1 MEKWVME
8 ESVEN
13 FYTYGF
19 SGHLIE
25 DDDNEGKGKVD
36 FNAIDIIA
44 EEDWSNDGEQNES
57 GNENDDKNI
66 RLESD
71 SDIPFVSYTCLNLN
85 KKQKTLKHWKVFK
98 KFAFESYRG
107 KFSSGKSYEMFCEWR
122 KFSPTKSLPEEVL
135 ADKVSLLI
143 LSIPRQSC

>member
-13 FYTYGF
+13 FYTYDF

-71 SDIPFVSYTCLNLN
+71 SDIPFVSYKCLNL
-85 KKQKTLKHWKVFK
+85 KKKTKNDKTLKSF
-98 KFAFESYRG
+98 
-107 KFSSGKSYEMFCEWR
+107 
-122 KFSPTKSLPEEVL
+122 
-135 ADKVSLLI
+135 
-143 LSIPRQSC
+143 